1 MGSRSRD
8 YALMQ
13 LMAKPTRSTVS
24 TRKFTGTYTKERD
37 EKVRMVLRSLAQ
49 QNGWTVAYRCSDGRT
64 IYKIR

>member
-49 QNGWTVAYRCSDGRT
+49 QNGWTVTNKFSDGHT